1 MKTGN
6 KYKVVNI
13 EDKTRYKLIFIRTF
27 LNQHFVEFGEKKR
40 ETIIKE
46 IDIVERLLNKEPVS
60 ATEYQ
65 TIMTSINDII
75 KNEKVFNDH
84 IRRIRNES

>member
-1 MKTGN
+1 MKTVK

-27 LNQHFVEFGEKKR
+27 LDKHFDEFGDKKK

-46 IDIVERLLNKEPVS
+46 LDIVERLLNKEPVS

-75 KNEKVFNDH
+75 KNEKMFNEY
-84 IRRIRNES
+84 IRSIRNES